1 MGLIFQQ
8 LSIGSLAVGTVTA
21 LEAAVKYPPLV
32 LFFSEVFFGLAGAHS
47 RVHPATDALGA
58 RC

>member
-47 RVHPATDALGA
+47 RVHPATAAMGA
-58 RC
+58 